1 MIYLFYIYFKI
12 FSLKMSNKIIF
23 FISIFLLFHL
33 SNSILEEDQIQLE
46 ISIVCKKDPSFIFG
60 KEESAF
66 TFETDLTDDSN
77 IFDPNKIE
85 EDTKFQTILSIY
97 NENEDNN
104 YNVSCRLWKADNNVN
119 LICRFKGQIQ
129 NGTYILNSAN
139 FVYGKYNIMIGS
151 SKCEKFK
158 IEQQDFNLPFLY
170 SGKQTINNNNKKD
183 SFELKFNIEIYNN
196 ENLVIFPPG
205 GKWDEAFDLE
215 KCEIKNK
222 QIICQISKSKIFQ
235 YISESVVSVYLV
247 SFFKDYNNFFLFSGV
262 TPIEINSIVDT
273 KKDIYVKITRL
284 LKKNTEKNAII
295 AYETNVTD
303 IIELSTQKFELISS
317 NLEVNCLFKKSEK
330 NPLILICDI
339 DSSMKGEK
347 FLGEINET
355 IELNGIHNLYNFFIL
370 PVNNS
375 EIFNISDENG
385 AYIMYYNPQTLDFKS
400 QSNIDLCLV
409 GERWKNVDEISLNL
423 EKGSLACVDNSY
435 FKRCNVTKSHFDG
448 KKNGNYYFYYKNKVG
463 EMEKMYE
470 IFPAKVILTDD
481 KNSCGKNKISMI
493 LIALIILLS
502 I

>member
-12 FSLKMSNKIIF
+12 FSLKMSSNKIIF

-85 EDTKFQTILSIY
+85 EDTKFQTTISIY
-97 NENEDNN
+97 NENEANN
-104 YNVSCRLWKADNNVN
+104 YNVSCRLWKADNNIN

-151 SKCEKFK
+151 SKCEKFE
-158 IEQQDFNLPFLY
+158 IEQHDFNLPFLY

-183 SFELKFNIEIYNN
+183 SFELQFNIEIYNN
-196 ENLVIFPPG
+196 ENLIIFPPG

-235 YISESVVSVYLV
+235 FISESVVSVYLV

-262 TPIEINSIVDT
+262 TPIEINSIADT

-284 LKKNTEKNAII
+284 LKK
-295 AYETNVTD
+295 
-303 IIELSTQKFELISS
+303 LML
-317 NLEVNCLFKKSEK
+317 L
-330 NPLILICDI
+330 
-339 DSSMKGEK
+339 
-347 FLGEINET
+347 
-355 IELNGIHNLYNFFIL
+355 
-370 PVNNS
+370 
-375 EIFNISDENG
+375 
-385 AYIMYYNPQTLDFKS
+385 
-400 QSNIDLCLV
+400 
-409 GERWKNVDEISLNL
+409 
-423 EKGSLACVDNSY
+423 
-435 FKRCNVTKSHFDG
+435 
-448 KKNGNYYFYYKNKVG
+448 
-463 EMEKMYE
+463 
-470 IFPAKVILTDD
+470 
-481 KNSCGKNKISMI
+481 KI
-493 LIALIILLS
+493 
-502 I
+502 